1 MNSKTQ
7 QELKNQLIKE
17 LLVMNERLYNFYVG
31 NVKKNPKEDFTNT
44 PEFRI
49 VSMTD
54 FIRECFEC
62 DMIISE
68 IISMMHNS
76 YSWENKPSVIKK
88 EIDALI
94 HRAKVGS
101 SDCASEC
108 AYKYIKKIVAIEHP
122 YLLSEAQITQNID
135 HITIR
140 YKELGLMV

>member
-49 VSMTD
+49 ACMTD
-54 FIRECFEC
+54 FMRECFGC

-68 IISMMHNS
+68 IILMMHNS
-76 YSWENKPSVIKK
+76 YSWGNKPSLIKK

-94 HRAKVGS
+94 HQAKVGS
-101 SDCASEC
+101 DDCASEC
-108 AYKYIKKIVAIEHP
+108 AYKYIKTMVSIEYP
-122 YLLSEAQITQNID
+122 YLLSEAQITENID

-140 YKELGLMV
+140 FKDLGLMV

>member
-1 MNSKTQ
+1 MKSKTQ
-7 QELKNQLIKE
+7 DELQQQLTKE
-17 LLVMNERLYNFYVG
+17 LLVMNERLSLFYTG
-31 NVKKNPKEDFTNT
+31 IVKKNPKEDFTNT

-49 VSMTD
+49 ACMTD
-54 FIRECFEC
+54 FMRECFGC

-108 AYKYIKKIVAIEHP
+108 AYKYIKKIVAMEHP

-140 YKELGLMV
+140 FKDLNLMV